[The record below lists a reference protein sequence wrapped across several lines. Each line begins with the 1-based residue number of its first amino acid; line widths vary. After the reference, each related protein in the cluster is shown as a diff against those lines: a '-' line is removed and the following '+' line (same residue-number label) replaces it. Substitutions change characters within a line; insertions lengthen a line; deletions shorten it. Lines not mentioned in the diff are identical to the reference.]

1 MKYLSRLLKLPIEY
15 YVVFI
20 LFLIVIGMSIYG
32 NGAGYRAFAPR
43 SKHLNLYNYENF
55 QNQFQLPVHG
65 AANVSKTEASVMQD
79 TKGPLGIFEAQGLKA
94 APLDAPS
101 LNDPVSKLKGSPE
114 CVGQSSGYSNSLGGL
129 CLSDEVKKQFS
140 SRGGNS
146 SSGEMQIG
154 M

>member
-20 LFLIVIGMSIYG
+20 LFIIVIGMSIYG
-32 NGAGYRAFAPR
+32 NGVGYIAFAPR
-43 SKHLNLYNYENF
+43 SKNLTPSAYENF

-65 AANVSKTEASVMQD
+65 AANVSKTEVSVLQD
-79 TKGPLGIFEAQGLKA
+79 TKVPLGVFEAQGLKA
-94 APLDAPS
+94 APLDAPP
-101 LNDPVSKLKGSPE
+101 LVDPVSKLRGSPE
-114 CVGQSSGYSNSLGGL
+114 CVGNSSGYSNSLGGL
-129 CLSDEVKKQFS
+129 CLSDEVKKQFA